1 MRDLS
6 YLDWPFFD
14 SQHRSLASELEAWAT
29 QNLLQVDH
37 ADTDETC
44 RTLVRALG
52 AGGWLRWAVP
62 KAWGGIN
69 EVIESRSLCLIR
81 ETLARHDG
89 LADFAFAMQ
98 GLGSG
103 VISLAGSRTQQQ
115 RYLPAVAL
123 GQKIAAFALSE
134 PDAGSDVAAMA
145 TSARRVRDAYG
156 DAWLLNGRKTWISN
170 GGIADFYV
178 VFARSND
185 LAGAKGISAF
195 IVDADAPGLVI
206 EERIDVIAPHP
217 LATLRFDDCRINADQ
232 LLGEEGQGFKLA
244 MSNLDIFRSSVA
256 GAALGFARRAL
267 AEALAHAKQR
277 KMFRQTLADFQLTQ
291 AALADMATEIDAAA
305 LLTYRAAWLR
315 DVRGVRTT
323 REAAMAKMTATENA
337 QKVIDRAVQIF
348 GGLGVRKGQIVESLY
363 REIRALRI
371 YEGATEVQKLIIA
384 RELLKNA

>member
-170 GGIADFYV
+170 GGIADF
-178 VFARSND
+178 
-185 LAGAKGISAF
+185 
-195 IVDADAPGLVI
+195 
-206 EERIDVIAPHP
+206 
-217 LATLRFDDCRINADQ
+217 
-232 LLGEEGQGFKLA
+232 
-244 MSNLDIFRSSVA
+244 
-256 GAALGFARRAL
+256 
-267 AEALAHAKQR
+267 
-277 KMFRQTLADFQLTQ
+277 
-291 AALADMATEIDAAA
+291 
-305 LLTYRAAWLR
+305 
-315 DVRGVRTT
+315 
-323 REAAMAKMTATENA
+323 
-337 QKVIDRAVQIF
+337 
-348 GGLGVRKGQIVESLY
+348 
-363 REIRALRI
+363 
-371 YEGATEVQKLIIA
+371 
-384 RELLKNA
+384 